1 MADSTRPNQDSSRP
15 ITILLS
21 QLRKG
26 DKEAEAQLI
35 PLVYN
40 ELHRLARHYMRGERE
55 GHTLQTSALV
65 NEAYMRLMGEHGVDW
80 KNRAHFFGV
89 SAQIMRRILVD
100 HARTRDAQKRGG
112 SVQKISLENAF
123 VYSDEQS
130 WQVVAVHEAL
140 NKLAEWD
147 ARQAHI
153 VELRFFGGLNV
164 EETAEA
170 LELSPTTVKRE
181 FQLAKAWL
189 YGELSKSIKP

>member
-1 MADSTRPNQDSSRP
+1 MAENQDNSRP
-15 ITILLS
+15 ITNLLVE
-21 QLRKG
+21 LRKG
-26 DKEAEAQLI
+26 NKEAEAQLI

-65 NEAYMRLMGEHGVDW
+65 NEAYLRLMGEHGIDW

-100 HARTRDAQKRGG
+100 HARNRDAQKRGG
-112 SVQKISLENAF
+112 DVQKISLENAF

-140 NKLAEWD
+140 NKLVEWD
-147 ARQAHI
+147 ARQAQI
-153 VELRFFGGLNV
+153 VEMRFFGGLNV

-170 LELSPTTVKRE
+170 MNLSPTTIKRE

-189 YGELSKSIKP
+189 YGELSKNLRA